1 MSNSIA
7 KPTTTQRAADG
18 CCFHVS
24 KVQNSIC
31 AYAEHEC
38 FRVIKLYNYSAQFPC
53 LLAIRNQV
61 SVFMVCLRYELYVN
75 TDYTLINHFTKCQV
89 EPHFATFVSGFYKH
103 FSKIWV
109 IPTRQ
114 HHSCFRFVEH
124 DLNLQFQWLW
134 RPFECRSDRTSH
146 NNQAGCGI

>member
-24 KVQNSIC
+24 KVQNCIC

-61 SVFMVCLRYELYVN
+61 SVFMVCLWYELYVN

-89 EPHFATFVSGFYKH
+89 EPHFATFVSCFYKH
-103 FSKIWV
+103 FS
-109 IPTRQ
+109 
-114 HHSCFRFVEH
+114 RFGSYRH
-124 DLNLQFQWLW
+124 DSITVASDLSSHLFQWLW
-134 RPFECRSDRTSH
+134 RPFECRSGRTSH